1 MESDALVSYADL
13 LEAFEWVSS
22 SAPMEN
28 SAFVSRKTGA
38 THWASVLMEL
48 EDELPEDIE
57 DGSIYVAVPHKRD
70 LYLGK
75 NLALNFMGEKLPE
88 SCDTVAT
95 FFRHR
100 GAYGRFKDLLERK
113 GMRKPAAGEDGEHR
127 PVSRIRAAPQLL
139 EKFLVRQDD
148 HIADPAAARL
158 HADTQIALQLFFFG

>member
-100 GAYGRFKDLLERK
+100 GAYGRFKDRLERK
-113 GMRKPAAGEDGEHR
+113 GM
-127 PVSRIRAAPQLL
+127 L
-139 EKFLVRQDD
+139 ETWYEYEAQAVEQALR
-148 HIADPAAARL
+148 
-158 HADTQIALQLFFFG
+158 TWSEENGLQLKP